1 MTNETKAPG
10 LLTVSALHKSFAGV
24 HAVEDM
30 SFDVPHN
37 TITGIIGPNGSG
49 KSTTID
55 CLSGFQK
62 PDSGSVI
69 LDGTDITGLP
79 AEAIAKAGL
88 IRTFQTVRI
97 YEQMTLKENLLQ
109 AMRPFQKVNWLDDF
123 LRTPAMRRAV
133 EEAMVRANELTDMIG
148 LRRYFDAPTGI
159 LSYGQKKLVALAA
172 GLMVRPKL
180 LILDEPV
187 AGVNPSRIREIEEVI
202 LNLHAAGESF
212 VIVEHNVEFVM
223 RLSERVVVFVNGTK
237 MTEGDPATVQND
249 QRVLEAYLGNAS

>member
-1 MTNETKAPG
+1 MSAETTGAK
-10 LLTVSALHKSFAGV
+10 LLSVSALCKSFAGV

-30 SFDVPHN
+30 SFDVDHN

-55 CLSGFQK
+55 CLSGFQA
-62 PDSGSVI
+62 PDSGKVQ
-69 LDGTDITGLP
+69 LDGGDITGL
-79 AEAIAKAGL
+79 AAQHIAKAGL

-97 YEQMTLKENLLQ
+97 YEQMTLRQNLLQ
-109 AMRPFQKVNWLDDF
+109 AMRPFQDVSWLGDF
-123 LRTPAMRRAV
+123 LRSPAMRRAE
-133 EEAMVRANELTDMIG
+133 EEALVRANELTDMIG
-148 LRRYFDAPTGI
+148 LRRYFDVPTGI

-187 AGVNPSRIREIEEVI
+187 AGVNPSRIREIEDVI

-223 RLSERVVVFVNGTK
+223 RLCSRVVVFANGTK
-237 MTEGDPATVQND
+237 MTEGSPHQVQND
-249 QRVLEAYLGNAS
+249 ERVLEAYLGNAS